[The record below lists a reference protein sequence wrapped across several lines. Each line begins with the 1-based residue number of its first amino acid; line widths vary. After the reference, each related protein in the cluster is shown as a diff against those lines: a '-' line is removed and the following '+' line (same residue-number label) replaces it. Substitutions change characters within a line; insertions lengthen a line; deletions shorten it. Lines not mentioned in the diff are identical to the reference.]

1 METFYH
7 RRSGGNCNY
16 SHFTVLECETR
27 RGKGSHPQL
36 HGCSAVRPTNTLPSS
51 WTAQLTRWQEGLTL
65 AQATTTPTPYV
76 SRHLH
81 SQCQYH
87 EVNSC
92 RADSSNAQTLHHNM
106 HEGHV
111 AVSLG
116 GEMVG
121 YLFLSDQFLYCFVFF
136 FFSAENM
143 SFLCDTREKTKGFK
157 SYSHS
162 LSTKGK
168 EKDTLVM
175 APGGYSGKPES
186 LPQ

>member
-1 METFYH
+1 MH
-7 RRSGGNCNY
+7 IDRS
-16 SHFTVLECETR
+16 SHPQQAWRASTTATEVGTAIIPISVLECETR
-27 RGKGSHPQL
+27 RGKGSYPQL
-36 HGCSAVRPTNTLPSS
+36 HGCSAVRTNTLPSS

-81 SQCQYH
+81 SRCQYH

-111 AVSLG
+111 VVSLG

-121 YLFLSDQFLYCFVFF
+121 YLFLSDQFLYCLIFF
-136 FFSAENM
+136 F
-143 SFLCDTREKTKGFK
+143 LLRI
-157 SYSHS
+157 
-162 LSTKGK
+162 
-168 EKDTLVM
+168 
-175 APGGYSGKPES
+175 
-186 LPQ
+186 